1 MKVNIKRFDELTTAE
16 LYEILRCR
24 AEVFVVEQKCQYQD
38 IDNLDRLSTHVY
50 IEKDGK
56 ILTYLRVIDPGV
68 KFPEAS
74 IGRVLVMKEAR
85 GQGLARRMMAEAI
98 RIAKEKAPAIEIEAQ
113 AYLKDF
119 YKSFGFVETSEE
131 FLDAGIPHIAM
142 RLE

>member
-1 MKVNIKRFDELTTAE
+1 MKINIKRFDELTTAE

-74 IGRVLVMKEAR
+74 IGRVLGLKEAR